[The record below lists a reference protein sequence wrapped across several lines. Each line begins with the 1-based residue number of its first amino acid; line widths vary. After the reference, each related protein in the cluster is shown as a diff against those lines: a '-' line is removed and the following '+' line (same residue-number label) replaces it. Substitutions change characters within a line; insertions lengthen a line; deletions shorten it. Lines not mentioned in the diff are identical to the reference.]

1 MIGQMTDAAS
11 ANRLQPHKLSVEKL
25 LFLELKNKTL
35 VTAVLNPPLTR
46 ARERVFIDNLL
57 ARIHLITEMILE
69 DRLCAMGFST
79 FFFR

>member
-46 ARERVFIDNLL
+46 KRESSLL
-57 ARIHLITEMILE
+57 TTYWPE
-69 DRLCAMGFST
+69 ST
-79 FFFR
+79 QSSK